1 MPTHGA
7 IVDTKLTGKFV
18 GQKNKKHM
26 TESQT
31 GRMLLSHNF
40 NISEELFPQLSR
52 EEFTEVFRIGLS
64 KHPLL
69 KCRQLAHPHWMVEIL
84 FPTDDFAP
92 PQVGEMCTQALI
104 DKRMS
109 QKTGD
114 VAFPDILILG
124 GLKKTPPL
132 SNSPDTL
139 QTGEWGIDVVETL
152 SAQQFLTALGWEEKI
167 ANQTIKDVF
176 KIESRNGVIQ

>member
-1 MPTHGA
+1 MPA
-7 IVDTKLTGKFV
+7 RSSIVDTKLTGKFV
-18 GQKNKKHM
+18 GQQNRTNM

-52 EEFTEVFRIGLS
+52 EEFTEVFRVGLS
-64 KHPLL
+64 KYPLL
-69 KCRQLAHPHWMVEIL
+69 KCRQVAHPHWMVEIL

-92 PQVGEMCTQALI
+92 PQVGQMCAQALI
-104 DKRMS
+104 DKRIS

-114 VAFPDILILG
+114 AKLPDILILG

-139 QTGEWGIDVVETL
+139 QTGEWGVDVVETL
-152 SAQQFLTALGWEEKI
+152 SAQQFLTDLGWEEKT
-167 ANQTIKDVF
+167 ANQTTKDVF
-176 KIESRNGVIQ
+176 KIESRNGIIQ

>member
-1 MPTHGA
+1 
-7 IVDTKLTGKFV
+7 
-18 GQKNKKHM
+18 M

-40 NISEELFPQLSR
+40 DISEELFTQLSR
-52 EEFTEVFRIGLS
+52 EEFTEVFRVGLS
-64 KHPLL
+64 EYTLL

-92 PQVGEMCTQALI
+92 PQVGKMCAQALI

-114 VAFPDILILG
+114 AALPDILILG

-132 SNSPDTL
+132 GNSPDTL
-139 QTGEWGIDVVETL
+139 QTGEWGVDVVETL
-152 SAQQFLTALGWEEKI
+152 SAQQFLTALGWEEKT
-167 ANQTIKDVF
+167 ANKTTKNVF
-176 KIESRNGVIQ
+176 KIESSNGIIQ